1 MEFSSARLY
10 GVLSVLVLIVG
21 AGARGS
27 DAGDQ
32 QGGMEVVPTL
42 GFRVAV
48 PTGVSAS
55 LSLSLAR
62 VPESPQFCTHEV
74 LGPSLQLEAGSG
86 GGQVGLGIALL
97 CRDSSWIPK
106 VGGLALRG
114 VYVRTWGQ
122 PWQTERD
129 QSYLGAYLDGYLARV
144 SARIGVLW
152 RVGATATEAK
162 DTVVAFGV
170 GFGF

>member
-1 MEFSSARLY
+1 M
-10 GVLSVLVLIVG
+10 LVLIVG
-21 AGARGS
+21 TGARGS
-27 DAGDQ
+27 EAGDQ
-32 QGGMEVVPTL
+32 QGPLEVVPTL

-55 LSLSLAR
+55 LSLSVDR
-62 VPESPQFCTHEV
+62 VPVAPQYCTHEV
-74 LGPSLQLEAGSG
+74 LGPSIQLEAGSG

-106 VGGLALRG
+106 EGGLALRG

-122 PWQTERD
+122 TWQTEPN
-129 QSYLGAYLDGYLARV
+129 QSYLGAYLDAYLLKV
-144 SARIGVLW
+144 NGRIGVLW
-152 RVGATATEAK
+152 RVGGAASEAK
-162 DTVVAFGV
+162 DTVFAFGA

>member
-1 MEFSSARLY
+1 MRGIPLA
-10 GVLSVLVLIVG
+10 VLVLITV
-21 AGARGS
+21 AGPRGS
-27 DAGDQ
+27 EAGDQ
-32 QGGMEVVPTL
+32 PGRMEVVPSL

-55 LSLSLAR
+55 LSLSLSR
-62 VPESPQFCTHEV
+62 VPESPQYCTHEV
-74 LGPSLQLEAGSG
+74 LGPSLQIEAGSG

-122 PWQTERD
+122 PWQTEAD
-129 QSYLGAYLDGYLARV
+129 QSYLGAYLDGYLAMV
-144 SARIGVLW
+144 NARIGVLW
-152 RVGATATEAK
+152 RVGAAAAGAK
-162 DTVVAFGV
+162 DTVFAFGV

>member
-1 MEFSSARLY
+1 MDFSSARLY

-21 AGARGS
+21 AGARAS
-27 DAGDQ
+27 EAGDPK
-32 QGGMEVVPTL
+32 GRMEVVPTL

-55 LSLSLAR
+55 LTLSLAR
-62 VPESPQFCTHEV
+62 IPDSPQFCTHEV
-74 LGPSLQLEAGSG
+74 LGPSLQLEAGTG

-106 VGGLALRG
+106 VSGLALRG

-122 PWQTERD
+122 PWRTEPD
-129 QSYLGAYLDGYLARV
+129 ESYLGAYLDGYLAIV
-144 SARIGVLW
+144 NARIGLLW
-152 RVGATATEAK
+152 RLGAAATEAK